1 MTKSTKQ
8 SVVESK
14 AVTAKQVET
23 VAVAAAPVV
32 VTAAAAEKKA
42 KKVAA
47 PKKVESAPAAA
58 VVAASATTSENVVI
72 ATPAAAAESSS
83 ITEDFAAFF
92 TKLQSVT
99 SLLSALKSDFRAL
112 EKKSARQLKVS
123 QKASAKR
130 KHSSVNRAPSGF
142 VQPTLISDELAGF
155 LGKDKG
161 SKMARTEVTRE
172 INAYIRSNNLQDKEN
187 GRRIN
192 ADNNLSNLLKLK
204 KGDELTYFNLQRYMS
219 QHFAKLDKTVKAAA
233 VVAAATTA
241 TATA

>member
-23 VAVAAAPVV
+23 VAVTAAPVV
-32 VTAAAAEKKA
+32 ATAASAEKKA

-47 PKKVESAPAAA
+47 PKKVESAPAVA
-58 VVAASATTSENVVI
+58 VAASATTSENVVI
-72 ATPAAAAESSS
+72 ATPAAAAETSS

-233 VVAAATTA
+233 VVAAATATTTA
-241 TATA
+241 

>member
-8 SVVESK
+8 SVEQK

-32 VTAAAAEKKA
+32 ASAASEKKEAKA
-42 KKVAA
+42 KKEKKEKKEAA
-47 PKKVESAPAAA
+47 PKAEAAA
-58 VVAASATTSENVVI
+58 PEVATTSENVVI
-72 ATPAAAAESSS
+72 ATPTASQSSS
-83 ITEDFAAFF
+83 LTEDFAAFF
-92 TKLQSVT
+92 TKLQSAT
-99 SLLSALKSDFRAL
+99 ALLSALKSDFRAL

-192 ADNNLSNLLKLK
+192 ADNNLSTLLKLK
-204 KGDELTYFNLQRYMS
+204 KGEELTYFNLQRYMS
-219 QHFAKLDKTVKAAA
+219 PHFAKTVKA
-233 VVAAATTA
+233 VA
-241 TATA
+241 TA

>member
-8 SVVESK
+8 SVEQK

-32 VTAAAAEKKA
+32 ASAASEKKEAKA
-42 KKVAA
+42 KKEKKEAA
-47 PKKVESAPAAA
+47 PKAEAAA
-58 VVAASATTSENVVI
+58 PEVATTSENVVI
-72 ATPAAAAESSS
+72 ATPTASQSSS
-83 ITEDFAAFF
+83 LTEDFAAFF
-92 TKLQSVT
+92 TKLQSAT
-99 SLLSALKSDFRAL
+99 ALLSALKSDFRAL

-192 ADNNLSNLLKLK
+192 ADNNLSTLLKLK
-204 KGDELTYFNLQRYMS
+204 KGEELTYFNLQRYMS
-219 QHFAKLDKTVKAAA
+219 PHFAKTVKA
-233 VVAAATTA
+233 VAAAVA
-241 TATA
+241 TA

>member
-8 SVVESK
+8 SVEQK

-32 VTAAAAEKKA
+32 ASAASEKKEA
-42 KKVAA
+42 KAKKEKKVAA
-47 PKKVESAPAAA
+47 PKAEAAA
-58 VVAASATTSENVVI
+58 PEVATTSENVVI
-72 ATPAAAAESSS
+72 ATPTASQSSS
-83 ITEDFAAFF
+83 LTEDFAAFF
-92 TKLQSVT
+92 TKLQSAT
-99 SLLSALKSDFRAL
+99 ALLSALKSDFRAL

-192 ADNNLSNLLKLK
+192 ADNNLSTLLKLK
-204 KGDELTYFNLQRYMS
+204 KGEELTYFNLQRYMS
-219 QHFAKLDKTVKAAA
+219 PHFAKTVKA
-233 VVAAATTA
+233 VA
-241 TATA
+241 TA

>member
-8 SVVESK
+8 SVEQK

-32 VTAAAAEKKA
+32 ASAASEKKEAKA
-42 KKVAA
+42 KKEKKEKKEAA
-47 PKKVESAPAAA
+47 PKAEAAA
-58 VVAASATTSENVVI
+58 PEVATTSENVVI
-72 ATPAAAAESSS
+72 ATPTASQSSS
-83 ITEDFAAFF
+83 LTEDFAAFF
-92 TKLQSVT
+92 TKLQSAT
-99 SLLSALKSDFRAL
+99 ALLSALKSDFRAL

-192 ADNNLSNLLKLK
+192 ADNNLSTLLKLK
-204 KGDELTYFNLQRYMS
+204 KGEELTYFNLQRYMS
-219 QHFAKLDKTVKAAA
+219 PHFAKTVKA
-233 VVAAATTA
+233 VAAAVA
-241 TATA
+241 TA

>member
-8 SVVESK
+8 SVEQK

-32 VTAAAAEKKA
+32 ASAASEKKEAKA
-42 KKVAA
+42 KKEKKEAA
-47 PKKVESAPAAA
+47 PKAE
-58 VVAASATTSENVVI
+58 AASPEVATTSENVVI
-72 ATPAAAAESSS
+72 ATPTASQSSS
-83 ITEDFAAFF
+83 LTEDFAAFF
-92 TKLQSVT
+92 TKLQSAT
-99 SLLSALKSDFRAL
+99 ALLSALKSDFRNL

-192 ADNNLSNLLKLK
+192 ADNNLSTLLKLK
-204 KGDELTYFNLQRYMS
+204 KGEELTYFNLQRYMS
-219 QHFAKLDKTVKAAA
+219 PHFAKTVKA
-233 VVAAATTA
+233 VA
-241 TATA
+241 TA

>member
-8 SVVESK
+8 SVEQK

-32 VTAAAAEKKA
+32 ASAASEKKEAKA
-42 KKVAA
+42 KKEKKEAA
-47 PKKVESAPAAA
+47 PKAE
-58 VVAASATTSENVVI
+58 AASPEVATTSENVVI
-72 ATPAAAAESSS
+72 ATPTASQSSS
-83 ITEDFAAFF
+83 LTEDFAAFF
-92 TKLQSVT
+92 TKLQSAT
-99 SLLSALKSDFRAL
+99 ALLSALKSDFRAL

-192 ADNNLSNLLKLK
+192 ADNNLSTLLKLK
-204 KGDELTYFNLQRYMS
+204 KGEELTYFNLQRYMS
-219 QHFAKLDKTVKAAA
+219 PHFAKTVKA
-233 VVAAATTA
+233 VA
-241 TATA
+241 TA

>member
-8 SVVESK
+8 SVEQK

-32 VTAAAAEKKA
+32 ASAASEKKEA
-42 KKVAA
+42 KAKKEKKVAA
-47 PKKVESAPAAA
+47 PKAEAAA
-58 VVAASATTSENVVI
+58 PEVATTSENVVI
-72 ATPAAAAESSS
+72 ATPTASQSSS
-83 ITEDFAAFF
+83 LTEDFAAFF
-92 TKLQSVT
+92 TKLQSAT
-99 SLLSALKSDFRAL
+99 ALLSALKSDFRAL

-172 INAYIRSNNLQDKEN
+172 INAYIRTHNLQDKEN

-192 ADNNLSNLLKLK
+192 ADNNLSTLLKLK
-204 KGDELTYFNLQRYMS
+204 KGEELTYFNLQRYMS
-219 QHFAKLDKTVKAAA
+219 PHFAKTVKA
-233 VVAAATTA
+233 VA
-241 TATA
+241 TA